1 MQPQAMIGRIARV
14 ATVVLGIAY
23 PIVVYVGL
31 SRLSVRAVSLVL
43 LAMLLL
49 SALARAQGL
58 ERTRLRS
65 AFVPM
70 LPTALLSV
78 IAGALDRQWAL
89 LLVPVLVNLGLLA
102 TFATSLRPG
111 AVPMVERFARLR
123 EPELPE
129 GGVAYCRAVTKV
141 WIGFF
146 VVNATI
152 SAALALWAPL
162 PWWTLWCGGLAYAC
176 IGLVFAIEMAVRR
189 WRFGPARGRA

>member
-1 MQPQAMIGRIARV
+1 MIGRIARV
-14 ATVVLGIAY
+14 ATVVLGVAY
-23 PIVVYVGL
+23 PFVVYLGL
-31 SRLSVRAVSLVL
+31 TQLRARTVAFVL

-58 ERTRLRS
+58 DRTRLRT
-65 AFVPM
+65 AIVPI
-70 LPTALLSV
+70 LPTVLLSV
-78 IAGALDRQWAL
+78 VAGALDRQWAL
-89 LLVPVLVNLGLLA
+89 LLVPVLVNLGLLT
-102 TFATSLRPG
+102 TFAASLRPG

-129 GGVAYCRAVTKV
+129 GGPLYCRAVTKV

-146 VVNATI
+146 VVNAAI

-162 PWWTLWCGGLAYAC
+162 SWWTLWCGGLAYGC